1 MSPTTSSTD
10 KTKSA
15 SKPAG
20 KSAKTAKAAKAA
32 PAAVAAAAP
41 GATQIRTLTGTV
53 VSNKM
58 QKTIAVVVE
67 RLVKHPQ
74 YGKYVRRTTKL
85 LAHDE
90 GNTSKQ
96 GDLVSITECRPY
108 SKRKAWRLVEVL
120 RRAEESGKPAA

>member
-1 MSPTTSSTD
+1 MSPTTT
-10 KTKSA
+10 TK
-15 SKPAG
+15 
-20 KSAKTAKAAKAA
+20 AKTARKAKPVAAAAA
-32 PAAVAAAAP
+32 PAAAGPASGEAAAAV
-41 GATQIRTLTGTV
+41 RTLTGTV

-74 YGKYVRRTTKL
+74 YGKYVRRSTKL

-90 GNTSKQ
+90 SNTSKQ

-120 RRAEESGKPAA
+120 RRAEESGKAAV

>member
-1 MSPTTSSTD
+1 MSTTKNS
-10 KTKSA
+10 
-15 SKPAG
+15 
-20 KSAKTAKAAKAA
+20 
-32 PAAVAAAAP
+32 PAAVGVSEGAAP
-41 GATQIRTLTGTV
+41 IKSLTGTV
-53 VSNKM
+53 VSSKM
-58 QKTIAVVVE
+58 QKTVAVVVE

-90 GNTSKQ
+90 GNVSRA

-120 RRAEESGKPAA
+120 RRAEASGKAQASGKE

>member
-1 MSPTTSSTD
+1 MS
-10 KTKSA
+10 
-15 SKPAG
+15 
-20 KSAKTAKAAKAA
+20 TAKNS
-32 PAAVAAAAP
+32 PAAVVPSEGTASVKS
-41 GATQIRTLTGTV
+41 LTGTV
-53 VSNKM
+53 VSSKM
-58 QKTIAVVVE
+58 QKTVAVVVE

-90 GNTSKQ
+90 GNVSRA

-120 RRAEESGKPAA
+120 RRAEASGKV

>member
-1 MSPTTSSTD
+1 MS
-10 KTKSA
+10 
-15 SKPAG
+15 
-20 KSAKTAKAAKAA
+20 TAKNS
-32 PAAVAAAAP
+32 PAAVVASEGAAP
-41 GATQIRTLTGTV
+41 VKSLTGTV
-53 VSNKM
+53 VSSKM
-58 QKTIAVVVE
+58 QKTVAVVVE

-90 GNTSKQ
+90 GNVSRA

-120 RRAEESGKPAA
+120 RRAEASGKV

>member
-1 MSPTTSSTD
+1 MSKSENGQSAD
-10 KTKSA
+10 KL
-15 SKPAG
+15 
-20 KSAKTAKAAKAA
+20 
-32 PAAVAAAAP
+32 
-41 GATQIRTLTGTV
+41 RTLTGTV

-74 YGKYVRRTTKL
+74 YGKYIRRSTKL

-90 GNTSKQ
+90 SNTSRE
-96 GDLVSITECRPY
+96 GDLVSIAECRPY

-120 RRAEESGKPAA
+120 RRAEDSGKPAV

>member
-1 MSPTTSSTD
+1 MSTPNSSLASNAVKQDATPI
-10 KTKSA
+10 KS
-15 SKPAG
+15 
-20 KSAKTAKAAKAA
+20 
-32 PAAVAAAAP
+32 
-41 GATQIRTLTGTV
+41 LTGTV
-53 VSNKM
+53 VSSKM

-90 GNTSKQ
+90 SNVSRE
-96 GDLVSITECRPY
+96 GDLVSIAECRPY

-120 RRAEESGKPAA
+120 RRAEALGKPTE

>member
-1 MSPTTSSTD
+1 MSPTTTSTGQKAVKSSD
-10 KTKSA
+10 KARTA
-15 SKPAG
+15 PRAKPA
-20 KSAKTAKAAKAA
+20 AEAT
-32 PAAVAAAAP
+32 VAASARE
-41 GATQIRTLTGTV
+41 GAGPTRTLTGTV

-58 QKTIAVVVE
+58 EKTIAVVVE

-120 RRAEESGKPAA
+120 RRAEESGEAAV

>member
-1 MSPTTSSTD
+1 VVASEGTASV
-10 KTKSA
+10 KS
-15 SKPAG
+15 
-20 KSAKTAKAAKAA
+20 
-32 PAAVAAAAP
+32 
-41 GATQIRTLTGTV
+41 LTGTV
-53 VSNKM
+53 VSSKM
-58 QKTIAVVVE
+58 QKTVAVVVE

-90 GNTSKQ
+90 GNVSRA

-120 RRAEESGKPAA
+120 RRAEASGKV

>member
-1 MSPTTSSTD
+1 MSTPNGS
-10 KTKSA
+10 
-15 SKPAG
+15 PAG
-20 KSAKTAKAAKAA
+20 NTVKQDAT
-32 PAAVAAAAP
+32 P
-41 GATQIRTLTGTV
+41 GATQIKSLTGTV
-53 VSNKM
+53 VSSKM

-90 GNTSKQ
+90 SNVSRE
-96 GDLVSITECRPY
+96 GDLVSIAECRPY

-120 RRAEESGKPAA
+120 RRAEASSKA

>member
-1 MSPTTSSTD
+1 MSPTTTST
-10 KTKSA
+10 
-15 SKPAG
+15 G
-20 KSAKTAKAAKAA
+20 KAKTNPKAKTVGDATVVASTSEGAA
-32 PAAVAAAAP
+32 
-41 GATQIRTLTGTV
+41 TIRTLTGTV

-90 GNTSKQ
+90 ANTSKA

-120 RRAEESGKPAA
+120 RRAEDSGKPAV

>member
-1 MSPTTSSTD
+1 MS
-10 KTKSA
+10 
-15 SKPAG
+15 
-20 KSAKTAKAAKAA
+20 TAKNS
-32 PAAVAAAAP
+32 PAAVVASEGAAAVKS
-41 GATQIRTLTGTV
+41 LTGTV
-53 VSNKM
+53 VSSKM
-58 QKTIAVVVE
+58 QKTVAVVVE

-90 GNTSKQ
+90 GNVSRA

-120 RRAEESGKPAA
+120 RRAEASGKV